1 MNNERKMNITN
12 ILLALFTVSS
22 VCKNHTDFE
31 EVYTGSKI
39 KCNKNVK
46 NCPKSIVVKAKDVNK
61 KTQFKFIPAT
71 DSEEQ
76 LEYTIK
82 IDWCDN
88 STFDKNKTYVKVRK
102 KETDGG
108 EFIILL
114 ASVCMALIF
123 GCCIPDNK
131 YGSNNNDLLLYS
143 MLLSNGKRKRTNWG
157 SSNKW

>member
-1 MNNERKMNITN
+1 MNYRRKMNITK
-12 ILLALFTVSS
+12 LLLSFLTVAS
-22 VCKNHTDFE
+22 VCKNHTNFE
-31 EVYTGSKI
+31 EVYTGNKI

-46 NCPKSIVVKAKDVNK
+46 NCPKTIVVKAKDVNK

-71 DSEEQ
+71 DSKEQ

-102 KETDGG
+102 KGTDGS
-108 EFIILL
+108 EFMILL
-114 ASVCMALIF
+114 ASVCMALVF
-123 GCCIPDNK
+123 GCFIPDEK
-131 YGSNNNDLLLYS
+131 YGNDLLLYS
-143 MLLSNGKRKRTNWG
+143 MLLSNGRRKRTNWG